1 MDLEQLGYFIYMD
14 ECEKAQQKKQQ
25 TQQEQEEQEEEQ
37 TAEVQNWNM
46 FWWDSKPHKYR
57 IGEEKNIFPEIH
69 PGGIEAKF
77 HQILGQNSLRA
88 IGDFS
93 IIVAGNIKKLYSL
106 YEWYRHLL
114 TVSFFYKPTPISRST
129 RKD

>member
-1 MDLEQLGYFIYMD
+1 
-14 ECEKAQQKKQQ
+14 
-25 TQQEQEEQEEEQ
+25 
-37 TAEVQNWNM
+37 M
-46 FWWDSKPHKYR
+46 FWWDSKPRKYR

-93 IIVAGNIKKLYSL
+93 IIVAENIKSCILCMSDTVIC
-106 YEWYRHLL
+106 L